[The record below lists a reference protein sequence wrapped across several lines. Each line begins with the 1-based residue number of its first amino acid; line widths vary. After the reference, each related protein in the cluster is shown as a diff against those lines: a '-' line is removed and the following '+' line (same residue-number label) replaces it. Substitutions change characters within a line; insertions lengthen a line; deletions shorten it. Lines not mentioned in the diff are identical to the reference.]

1 MNIAAP
7 GVMMGAGGEFL
18 SQATRYG
25 RAPIIKFYI

>member
-18 SQATRYG
+18 SQATRLD
-25 RAPIIKFYI
+25 ALHHKILH

>member
-18 SQATRYG
+18 SQAIRLD
-25 RAPIIKFYI
+25 ALPS